1 LVLNQN
7 GCGSCS
13 KSSLGSD
20 LVELSEAD
28 LRVFLGKLCLML
40 RLIVKGASVLL
51 CITMFST
58 EGEIT
63 LALEA
68 EETNLLLAFP
78 AERFV
83 SLQSR
88 LVFH

>member
-1 LVLNQN
+1 MVLNQR

-13 KSSLGSD
+13 KSSLVSD
-20 LVELSEAD
+20 LVELTETN

-40 RLIVKGASVLL
+40 RLVVKGASVLL
-51 CITMFST
+51 RIAMLPA

-68 EETNLLLAFP
+68 EETDLLLAFP

-83 SLQSR
+83 SLKLR
-88 LVFH
+88 LGFH

>member
-13 KSSLGSD
+13 KSSLCSD

-28 LRVFLGKLCLML
+28 LRVFLGKLGLML
-40 RLIVKGASVLL
+40 RLVIKGASVLL
-51 CITMFST
+51 RITMLPA

-68 EETNLLLAFP
+68 EETDLLLAFP

-83 SLQSR
+83 SLFLR
-88 LVFH
+88 

>member
-1 LVLNQN
+1 MVLNQR
-7 GCGSCS
+7 GCSSCS

-20 LVELSEAD
+20 FVELSEAD
-28 LRVFLGKLCLML
+28 LRVFLGKLGLML
-40 RLIVKGASVLL
+40 RLVVKRASVLL
-51 CITMFST
+51 RIPMLPA

-63 LALEA
+63 FALEPK
-68 EETNLLLAFP
+68 ETDFLLAFP

-83 SLQSR
+83 SLKLR